1 MGLCVLGYLEVFH
14 FGYDPRIFSIL
25 TLDDIPSIALLT
37 AVSSL
42 CPSQSMRN
50 IYCPR
55 DSLVGRDSTLFR
67 FIPRS
72 ANSPKVL

>member
-1 MGLCVLGYLEVFH
+1 MLGYLEVSH
-14 FGYDPRIFSIL
+14 FGYDPRTFSIL
-25 TLDDIPSIALLT
+25 TFEDIPSIAFRT

-42 CPSQSMRN
+42 CPSQSIRN

>member
-1 MGLCVLGYLEVFH
+1 MDYIEASH
-14 FGYDPRIFSIL
+14 FGYDPRTLNML
-25 TLDDIPSIALLT
+25 TLDDIPSIAFLT